1 MAGLRK
7 LPGVKVW
14 THADPARSAAVVSI
28 QPGDLDPRKLT
39 LALYAKDRI
48 VCATRA
54 GADRGGVR
62 FSPHVYNSH
71 AEIERTVGAMKRYLA
86 TGL

>member
-1 MAGLRK
+1 MK
-7 LPGVKVW
+7 L
-14 THADPARSAAVVSI
+14 THA
-28 QPGDLDPRKLT
+28 
-39 LALYAKDRI
+39 LYEKDRI

-62 FSPHVYNSH
+62 FSPHFYNSH
-71 AEIERTVGAMKRYLA
+71 AEVERVVAALKRYLA

>member
-14 THADPARSAAVVSI
+14 THADPARSVAIVSVL
-28 QPGDLDPRKLT
+28 PGTLDPLKLT
-39 LALYAKDRI
+39 LALYEKDRI

-62 FSPHVYNSH
+62 FSPHFYNSH
-71 AEIERTVGAMKRYLA
+71 AEVERVVAALGRHLA

>member
-1 MAGLRK
+1 
-7 LPGVKVW
+7 VKVW
-14 THADPARSAAVVSI
+14 THADPARSVAIVSLL
-28 QPGDLDPRKLT
+28 PGSLDPLKLT
-39 LALYAKDRI
+39 LALYEKDRI

-62 FSPHVYNSH
+62 FSPHFYNSH
-71 AEIERTVGAMKRYLA
+71 AEVERVVAALKRYLT